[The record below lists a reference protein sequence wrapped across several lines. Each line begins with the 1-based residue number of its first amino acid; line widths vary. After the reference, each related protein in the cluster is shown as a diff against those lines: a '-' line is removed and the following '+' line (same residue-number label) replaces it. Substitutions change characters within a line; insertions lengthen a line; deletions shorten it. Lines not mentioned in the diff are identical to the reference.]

1 MGKERIPGRK
11 APRVAPAKTPLRE
24 VSPPRREFEAGPSHL
39 FPVKRIPKIPKT
51 PVQALSKKTTELAK
65 MMNADVIQAE
75 PIGEGI
81 VNNIVI
87 PPGIVNEDRTTIVSV
102 SQPPIDPESKIISQ
116 AANRSIQ
123 VIR

>member
-1 MGKERIPGRK
+1 MPALRRT
-11 APRVAPAKTPLRE
+11 PRTPKTPR
-24 VSPPRREFEAGPSHL
+24 
-39 FPVKRIPKIPKT
+39 T
-51 PVQALSKKTTELAK
+51 PVQALSRKTTELAK

-81 VNNIVI
+81 VSNIVI
-87 PPGIVNEDRTTIVSV
+87 PPGVVNEERTTIVSV
-102 SQPPIDPESKIISQ
+102 SQPPIDPESKILSQ